1 MVQPFRNFRSNE
13 EEYKD
18 IAKFR
23 RKAHDVNKKKRLLVS
38 VYKWVTCLFIF
49 WLLIVYEKWAFNPGG
64 LLDRND

>member
-1 MVQPFRNFRSNE
+1 MVQPFHNFRSNE

-38 VYKWVTCLFIF
+38 VYK
-49 WLLIVYEKWAFNPGG
+49 
-64 LLDRND
+64 